1 MKSFKQLR
9 EGLNEARDIGSE
21 ETPPAMMVLRRR
33 GVRLFP
39 DGQRIA
45 LYTNDRYGLMFS
57 VPYGSS
63 YLNTKPGSPL
73 VAIRSEEAEL
83 NEYVNVMPNLGGAVA
98 DALHRKLRS
107 KFGLD
112 KDEYGRKR
120 RKPKPP
126 APNSNTSTQNSNTS
140 TQPNP

>member
-63 YLNTKPGSPL
+63 YLNTKSGSPL
-73 VAIRSEEAEL
+73 VAMRSEEAEL
-83 NEYVNVMPNLGGAVA
+83 NEYVNVVGGLGT
-98 DALHRKLRS
+98 ALATTARSRIRKH
-107 KFGLD
+107 FGLD
-112 KDEYGRKR
+112 RDEEPKKKANVRTRRIRKT
-120 RKPKPP
+120 K
-126 APNSNTSTQNSNTS
+126 
-140 TQPNP
+140 